1 MLKVDK
7 NITLNGSSL
16 VNGVQVAWMSATI
29 SSDGGVGANVNKT
42 ITNQELYNSNKV
54 EVRAD
59 ITSFEEQVYK
69 LEDELLKSESRE
81 EVTKIRKAGK

>member
-29 SSDGGVGANVNKT
+29 SSDGGVGANKT

-69 LEDELLKSESRE
+69 LEDELLKSESTE

>member
-1 MLKVDK
+1 
-7 NITLNGSSL
+7 
-16 VNGVQVAWMSATI
+16 MSATI
-29 SSDGGVGANVNKT
+29 SSDGGAGANVNKT

-69 LEDELLKSESRE
+69 LEDELLKSESTE
-81 EVTKIRKAGK
+81 EATKIRKAGK

>member
-7 NITLNGSSL
+7 NITLSGASL
-16 VNGVQVAWMSATI
+16 VNGVQVAWMSA
-29 SSDGGVGANVNKT
+29 T

-69 LEDELLKSESRE
+69 LEDELLKSESTE
-81 EVTKIRKAGK
+81 EATKIRKAGK